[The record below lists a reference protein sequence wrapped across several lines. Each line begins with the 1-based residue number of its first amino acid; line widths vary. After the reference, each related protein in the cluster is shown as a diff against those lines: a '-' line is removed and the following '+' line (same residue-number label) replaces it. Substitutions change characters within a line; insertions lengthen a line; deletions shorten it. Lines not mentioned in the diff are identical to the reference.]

1 MSNCLF
7 CKIINKETPA
17 DIVYENEKV
26 IAFKDISP
34 KAPIHILIVPKKHI
48 TSLKEVKIKDKEL
61 LGELFLVAKKIAW
74 DKNLKGYK
82 LIVNVGRKAG
92 QIVDHLHIHLL
103 SGKPS
108 HHNKL
113 WATPK

>member
-1 MSNCLF
+1 MDCIF

-17 DIVYENEKV
+17 DIVYESEKV
-26 IAFKDISP
+26 IVFKDINP

-48 TSLKEVKIKDKEL
+48 TSVKEVEIEDKEL
-61 LGELFLVAKKIAW
+61 LGELFLVAKKIAR

-82 LIVNVGRKAG
+82 LIVNVGREAG

-113 WATPK
+113 WATPRM